1 MTPEAL
7 ISDLQKPWRHGEHID
22 ARGIVL
28 DQPLILDGMVL
39 RGVDLSGA
47 HLRSGLSARDA
58 QFCGLAWMMGVRFD
72 GDLDLTGA
80 TFKIDF
86 RAEDV
91 VADRLLLNNI
101 EVRGVLAL
109 ARLRARTVSMT
120 NTLIMANLT
129 LEQAEVTKGV
139 DLSGSEIMG
148 GYWADGAR
156 LGAVVTNGCDLYGR
170 QRKWETTAD

>member
-1 MTPEAL
+1 VTPESL
-7 ISDLQKPWRHGEHID
+7 IADLQKPWRHGEHID

-47 HLRSGLSARDA
+47 QMRAGLSARGA
-58 QFCGLAWMMGVRFD
+58 QFCGLAWLRGVWVD

-80 TFKIDF
+80 KFQIDF

-91 VADRLLLNNI
+91 VADRLLLNEV

-120 NTLIMANLT
+120 NALIMANLT
-129 LEQAEVTKGV
+129 LERAEVTKGV

-156 LGAVVTNGCDLYGR
+156 LGAVVTDGCDLHGR
-170 QRKWETTAD
+170 QHNWEATVA